1 MLDPA
6 LAREARAAV
15 LGEVEAPGSPV
26 ERSDGALEFGSPAG
40 GGTAAEAEAFPEIGP
55 AEEAPARRLAPNGAP
70 SRLTE
75 RQWAQVRTPEFKA
88 RFGDWEAAAKLS
100 QIENLSPVALNTLP
114 DNYDVAKAYEEIGT
128 VENVRDGRK
137 VRFVNSTLGKILRH
151 RGYDISRIVPQ
162 LGGIFRDAIHL
173 GFEKER
179 EQAAR
184 PDGTRHKKHPNL
196 LGYHNYLGKFKE
208 GGREYFVRF
217 TVQEE
222 HTRNKEHNPNIVHST
237 FVSDVT
243 IYETDGSLSQSTT
256 SVGERENAIGF
267 FDGILSKYLGD
278 FKRAEKNSSKI
289 VDANGEPLP
298 VWHGGRTD
306 NRFGAFDPARISQR
320 EDGVRGFYFAPP
332 ARRDSVAGH
341 YGHGQERAF
350 WLDIRHPLVLGPD
363 ERPDADALASHD
375 GIVRVAEEDYP
386 ERSFWNW
393 RTDRLETER
402 LLKGDI
408 IEIVAFRPEQ
418 IFPVEGA
425 EESGRS
431 APSETAAER
440 KRSAEALEAGLDVE
454 ALKEEARPS
463 YGSSGAGGRPESRP
477 TSEMP

>member
-6 LAREARAAV
+6 

-26 ERSDGALEFGSPAG
+26 ERPDGALEFGMRAAG
-40 GGTAAEAEAFPEIGP
+40 GARTAEAEEAFPEIGP
-55 AEEAPARRLAPNGAP
+55 AEEAPARRRAPNGAP

-88 RFGDWEAAAKLS
+88 RFGDWEAAALQKWL
-100 QIENLSPVALNTLP
+100 EGEPVAAATGHE
-114 DNYDVAKAYEEIGT
+114 YEDVPVKSIIEAVYKNWERVGHRAANPEIGE
-128 VENVRDGRK
+128 VVLSKSGIRDSLAHGIGRNK
-137 VRFVNSTLGKILRH
+137 IAAFDSVPEIIARGRVVRFRENWSG
-151 RGYDISRIVPQ
+151 RGYDSRVVAAPMSI
-162 LGGIFRDAIHL
+162 GGKACVALAVVNTGANGNRFYLHEVGVVEDLKKYAEVMRTGSSD
-173 GFEKER
+173 EKS
-179 EQAAR
+179 A
-184 PDGTRHKKHPNL
+184 L
-196 LGYHNYLGKFKE
+196 S
-208 GGREYFVRF
+208 
-217 TVQEE
+217 
-222 HTRNKEHNPNIVHST
+222 RN
-237 FVSDVT
+237 
-243 IYETDGSLSQSTT
+243 
-256 SVGERENAIGF
+256 
-267 FDGILSKYLGD
+267 LGD
-278 FKRAEKNSSKI
+278 VKKIAQSLFSVNPDSFSKI

-332 ARRDSVAGH
+332 ARRDSVAGY
-341 YGHGQERAF
+341 YGHGQERSF
-350 WLDIRHPLVLGPD
+350 WLNIRHPLVLGPD
-363 ERPDADALASHD
+363 EHPGAEALAAHD

-425 EESGRS
+425 EESGSS

-440 KRSAEALEAGLDVE
+440 KRSAAALEAGLDVE